1 MNRNKFL
8 IDGKITVNRRL
19 VDEHY
24 LMTVIISDS
33 FPKPLPGQFIMVRL
47 KGRHEPFLSRPFSI
61 YQYNQHDD
69 KVFVQILYRVA
80 GKGTRIL
87 SELKRGAILE
97 ISGPHG
103 HPFDILPHAS
113 NVILIAG
120 GVGVAPISYLAS
132 HYKDT
137 IRNNTDIKLTCYLG
151 AKSAKH
157 LLGVE
162 TLKMSC
168 SSVEISTDDGSSG
181 YHGMVTESFAR
192 TVAAYRSDQSLI
204 FACGPASMLKRIS
217 EILLDYP
224 IPCQVLLEQR
234 MACGFGA
241 CLGCTV
247 EVRGAGEMK
256 QYVRVCTEGPV
267 FNIHDVIWE

>member
-1 MNRNKFL
+1 MNRNKFF
-8 IDGKITVNRRL
+8 IDGKIAVNRRL
-19 VDEHY
+19 VNEHY
-24 LMTVIISDS
+24 LMTVVVSDN

-61 YQYNQHDD
+61 YHYNHEDD
-69 KVFVQILYRVA
+69 KVYIQILYRVV

-87 SELKRGAILE
+87 SELKRGTILE
-97 ISGPHG
+97 ISGIHG
-103 HPFDILPHAS
+103 RPFDILSHAS

-132 HYKDT
+132 HYKDN
-137 IRNNTDIKLTCYLG
+137 IHNTDMRLSCYLG
-151 AKSAKH
+151 AKSAKQ

-168 SSVEISTDDGSSG
+168 SFVEISTDDGSSG

-192 TVAAYRSDQSLI
+192 NVAAYRPDQSFI
-204 FACGPASMLKRIS
+204 YACGPSSMLKRIS
-217 EILLDYP
+217 EILSDHP

-247 EVRGAGEMK
+247 EVKGAEEMK
-256 QYVRVCTEGPV
+256 RYVRVCTEGPV
-267 FNIHDVIWE
+267 FNIHDVVWE